1 MKIAFCL
8 FFLAFYSIV
17 SAATYY
23 VAVNGNDNNP
33 GTIDQPFASWQKGF
47 TIAQAGDTVFIR
59 GGTYYPSGTIG
70 YKYYCGVFQL
80 NHNGTSSNPIKIWA
94 YPGETPILDC
104 RNMTQPASHIGIY
117 FENCNYWHL
126 KGLTITRADQANGFG
141 AAGIKIFSGNNN
153 ILENITSHH
162 NGGSGI
168 QVLQYSE
175 NNLLLNCDTYCNYD
189 PYSSTPGEHA
199 DGIEIAD
206 IRERNGNERVNTLI
220 GCRSWE
226 NGDDGFDHF
235 RCEGILIFESC
246 WAWHNGY
253 VPETEISAGNG
264 DGFKLGITTGTPEPV
279 PQRKLSN
286 CISYNNR
293 TRGFS
298 QNGANVLMELY
309 NNISAFN
316 TNHGY
321 LFYDYNQRDILKNN
335 ISYKNG
341 DHIYSQSLQ
350 IIDHNSW
357 QNGLI
362 VSDADFESLDGSQ
375 LTKPRKA
382 NGDLPD
388 ITFMH
393 LASGSDLIDAG
404 INVGL
409 PFSGQAPDIGA
420 FETVPATPVVA
431 NQPPVV
437 SISSPSNSASF
448 TSPASITVNASASDA
463 DGAIIK
469 VEFFQG
475 NIKIGEKIT
484 APYSITWKEVPEG
497 IYSLTAVATD
507 NVNTKTVSTAV
518 SITVVKP
525 ATPVNK
531 LPTVSISSPTKGS
544 SFTAPATVTI
554 DVNASDP
561 DGSITKVEL
570 FNGAKKL
577 YEKTAAP
584 FSFTLKDLPAGS
596 YELKAVATDNMKASS
611 TSSSLDLTVTSYI
624 EARDYFNLYPNPND
638 GRFSIDFT
646 TLLDADIFTVTIVD
660 LIGKTVYREQ
670 LSRDESTRHFDLS
683 HLNSGIYVL
692 MIAANQILLTQKFI
706 KG

>member
-1 MKIAFCL
+1 
-8 FFLAFYSIV
+8 
-17 SAATYY
+17 
-23 VAVNGNDNNP
+23 
-33 GTIDQPFASWQKGF
+33 
-47 TIAQAGDTVFIR
+47 
-59 GGTYYPSGTIG
+59 
-70 YKYYCGVFQL
+70 
-80 NHNGTSSNPIKIWA
+80 
-94 YPGETPILDC
+94 
-104 RNMTQPASHIGIY
+104 
-117 FENCNYWHL
+117 
-126 KGLTITRADQANGFG
+126 
-141 AAGIKIFSGNNN
+141 
-153 ILENITSHH
+153 
-162 NGGSGI
+162 
-168 QVLQYSE
+168 
-175 NNLLLNCDTYCNYD
+175 
-189 PYSSTPGEHA
+189 
-199 DGIEIAD
+199 
-206 IRERNGNERVNTLI
+206 
-220 GCRSWE
+220 
-226 NGDDGFDHF
+226 
-235 RCEGILIFESC
+235 
-246 WAWHNGY
+246 
-253 VPETEISAGNG
+253 
-264 DGFKLGITTGTPEPV
+264 
-279 PQRKLSN
+279 
-286 CISYNNR
+286 
-293 TRGFS
+293 
-298 QNGANVLMELY
+298 MELY

-321 LFYDYNQRDILKNN
+321 LFYDYNQRDILRNN

-362 VSDADFESLDGSQ
+362 VSDADFKSLDESQ
-375 LTKPRKA
+375 LATPRKA

-388 ITFMH
+388 ISFMH

-409 PFSGQAPDIGA
+409 PFSGQAPDISA

-497 IYSLTAVATD
+497 IYSLTTVTTD

-531 LPTVSISSPTKGS
+531 MPTVSISSPTKGS

-570 FNGAKKL
+570 FNGAIKL

-638 GRFSIDFT
+638 GRFTIDFT
-646 TLLDADIFTVTIVD
+646 TLMEADVFTVTVVD
-660 LIGKTVYREQ
+660 LVGKTLHREE
-670 LSRDESTRHFDLS
+670 LSKDESTRHFDLS
-683 HLNSGIYVL
+683 HLNNGIYVL
-692 MIAANQILLTQKFI
+692 MIASCQILLTQKLV
-706 KG
+706 KY